1 MIVSSIDPGP
11 FVSHVVEFDGKRVTQ
26 TVEVENDAVMRDA
39 QDGRPPCHDNEFG
52 FIEDFVPYG
61 SPVSADSIRTIK
73 LIGVCQWFGVTA
85 ISRKDVK
92 LHLCGT
98 LQKIGDKQIRESLI
112 ERFGPGEKAAK
123 GSKKQPGP
131 LYGVAGHYWA
141 ALAVAVVAWDRLAD
155 AEETM
160 ERATD
165 G

>member
-1 MIVSSIDPGP
+1 MIVYGIDPGP
-11 FVSHVVEFDGKRVTQ
+11 FVSHVVSFDGERVD
-26 TVEVENDAVMRDA
+26 TVWELDAEHLEEWIGTTADPR
-39 QDGRPPCHDNEFG
+39 N
-52 FIEDFVPYG
+52 IEDFVPYG

-73 LIGVCQWFGVTA
+73 QIGVAEYLGAVP

-98 LQKIGDKQIRESLI
+98 LQKIGDKQIREALI

-123 GSKKQPGP
+123 GLKKQPGP